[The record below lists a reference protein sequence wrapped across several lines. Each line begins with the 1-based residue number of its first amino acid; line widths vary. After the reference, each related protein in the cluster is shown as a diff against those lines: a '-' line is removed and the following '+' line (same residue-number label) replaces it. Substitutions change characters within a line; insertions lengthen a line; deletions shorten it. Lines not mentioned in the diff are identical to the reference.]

1 LDVICEKK
9 QIIMPWKE
17 TTTMEQKIE
26 FICEWRTG
34 KYTITELCKNFEI
47 SRPTAY
53 KLIDRFEKQGFEG
66 LREQS
71 RTPRKHPNETNEDV
85 IKRILKLKAKY
96 PLWGAKKIKK
106 LLFNDF
112 TRDDIP
118 SVVTIHNILKRNGL
132 VCPQKR
138 LRRVKP
144 VHPVFDPKECNEVWS
159 ADYKGKFLM
168 RNKIY
173 CHPLT
178 IADSKSRFLFTAKG
192 HYHETLKYTKA
203 EFTKV
208 FRKYGIPQQIHT
220 DNGSPFGSVRAIQ
233 RFTQLSYWFI
243 ELGIMPVF
251 SDPAHPEQNGRHER
265 MHRDLKAAC
274 AKPAAYD
281 LKTQQ
286 RSLNHFVKEYNH
298 IRPHEALGMGT
309 PASIHSFSTR
319 PFPERIPQFDYE
331 SNMKILK
338 VTQNGAIRWK
348 SYYWVY
354 LTAALKGKYVGIED
368 LGNGIWKVFYRNIFL
383 GYFNENELR
392 TKEKSIR
399 LETNLV

>member
-1 LDVICEKK
+1 
-9 QIIMPWKE
+9 MPWKE

-34 KYTITELCKNFEI
+34 KYTITELCKNFDI

-53 KLIDRFEKQGFEG
+53 KLISRFENQGYEG
-66 LREQS
+66 LREHA
-71 RTPRKHPNETNEDV
+71 RTPSNHPNATPQNIV
-85 IKRILKLKAKY
+85 KGILKLKEKY
-96 PLWGAKKIKK
+96 PRWGAKKIRI
-106 LLFNDF
+106 LLFKEF
-112 TRDDIP
+112 TEKQIP
-118 SVVTIHNILKRNGL
+118 SVVTVHNILKKNGF
-132 VCPQKR
+132 VSTKKR
-138 LRRVKP
+138 MRRIKP
-144 VHPVFDPKECNEVWS
+144 VYPIFDPKNCNEVWS

-168 RNKIY
+168 GNKIY

-192 HYHETLKYTKA
+192 HYKENLKSAKA

-208 FRKYGIPQQIHT
+208 FRKYGIPKQMHT

-243 ELGIMPVF
+243 DLGISPVF

-274 AKPAAYD
+274 AKPSAYD
-281 LKTQQ
+281 LKAQQ
-286 RSLNHFVKEYNH
+286 RKLNKFVKEYNH
-298 IRPHEALGMGT
+298 VRPHEALDMKT
-309 PASIHSFSTR
+309 PAEIHDFSTR
-319 PFPERIPQFDYE
+319 PFTEKISNFDYDPIY
-331 SNMKILK
+331 KVLK

-354 LTAALKGKYVGIED
+354 LTAALKGKYVAIED
-368 LGNGIWKVFYRNIFL
+368 IGNGIWKVFYRNVLL
-383 GYFNENELR
+383 GYFDEKQLR
-392 TKEKSIR
+392 NKEQSTR

>member
-1 LDVICEKK
+1 
-9 QIIMPWKE
+9 MPWKA

-34 KYTITELCKNFEI
+34 KYTITELCKSFEI

-53 KLIDRFEKQGFEG
+53 KLINRFETQGYEG
-66 LREQS
+66 LKEKS
-71 RTPRKHPNETNEDV
+71 RTPKNHPNATAENIINGVLE
-85 IKRILKLKAKY
+85 LKKKY
-96 PLWGAKKIKK
+96 PRWGAKKIKK

-112 TRDDIP
+112 TEKEIP
-118 SVVTIHNILKRNGL
+118 SVITVHNILKRHGL

-144 VHPVFDPKECNEVWS
+144 VYPIFDPKQCNEVWS

-168 RNKIY
+168 GNKIY

-192 HYHETLKYTKA
+192 HYKETLKSAKA

-208 FRKYGIPQQIHT
+208 FRKYRIPKQLHT

-233 RFTQLSYWFI
+233 RFTRLSYWFI

-274 AKPAAYD
+274 AKPSAYD
-281 LKTQQ
+281 LKAQQ
-286 RSLNHFVKEYNH
+286 RRLNHFVKQYNH
-298 IRPHEALGMGT
+298 IRPHEALDMET
-309 PASIHSFSTR
+309 PAAIHTFSTR
-319 PFPERIPQFDYE
+319 PFPEKIPHFDYQT
-331 SNMKILK
+331 NMKVLK

-354 LTAALKGKYVGIED
+354 LTAALKGKYVGIVD
-368 LGNGIWKVFYRNIFL
+368 LGNGIWKVFYRNVFL
-383 GYFNENELR
+383 GFFNETHLR
-392 TKEKSIR
+392 NKKSSTR

>member
-1 LDVICEKK
+1 
-9 QIIMPWKE
+9 MPWKE

-53 KLIDRFEKQGFEG
+53 KLIDRFEKQGYEG
-66 LREQS
+66 LREHS
-71 RTPRKHPNETNEDV
+71 KSPSNHPNETKENIV
-85 IKRILKLKAKY
+85 KSILKLKEKHR
-96 PLWGAKKIKK
+96 LWGAKKLRI
-106 LLFNDF
+106 LLFNEYAEDH
-112 TRDDIP
+112 IP
-118 SVVTIHNILKRNGL
+118 SVVTVHNILKRNGF

-144 VHPVFDPKECNEVWS
+144 VYPIFDPKECNEVWS

-168 RNKIY
+168 GNKIY

-178 IADSKSRFLFTAKG
+178 IADSRSRYLFTAKG
-192 HYHETLKYTKA
+192 HYKENLKSSKA

-208 FRKYGIPQQIHT
+208 FRKYGIPKQIHT

-243 ELGIMPVF
+243 EIGIMPVF

-274 AKPAAYD
+274 AKPSAQD
-281 LKTQQ
+281 LKAQQ
-286 RSLNHFVKEYNH
+286 RRLNHFVKEYNH
-298 IRPHEALGMGT
+298 IRPHEALGMKT
-309 PASIHSFSTR
+309 PASVHSFSTR
-319 PFPERIPQFDYE
+319 PFPEKISSFDYN
-331 SNMKILK
+331 SNMKVLK

-354 LTAALKGKYVGIED
+354 LTAALKGKYIGIED
-368 LGNGIWKVFYRNIFL
+368 LGNGIWKVFYRDVFL
-383 GYFNENELR
+383 GYFNENKLR
-392 TKEKSIR
+392 NKESSTR

>member
-1 LDVICEKK
+1 
-9 QIIMPWKE
+9 MPWKE
-17 TTTMEQKIE
+17 TTTMDQKIE

-53 KLIDRFEKQGFEG
+53 NLIDRFEKEGYEG

-71 RTPRKHPNETNEDV
+71 RTPRKHPNATKEPIV
-85 IKRILKLKAKY
+85 KAILRLKAKHR
-96 PLWGAKKIKK
+96 LWGAKKIAR
-106 LLFNDF
+106 LLFNYFPTDE
-112 TRDDIP
+112 IP
-118 SVVTIHNILKRNGL
+118 SVVTIHNILKKNGL

-138 LRRVKP
+138 MRRVKP
-144 VHPVFDPKECNEVWS
+144 VYPIFDPKECNEVWS

-168 RNKIY
+168 GNKIY

-192 HYHETLKYTKA
+192 HYHETLKSAKS

-208 FRKYGIPQQIHT
+208 FRKYDIPDQMHT

-233 RFTQLSYWFI
+233 RFTRLSYWFI

-251 SDPAHPEQNGRHER
+251 SDSAHPEQNGRHER

-274 AKPAAYD
+274 AKPSAFD
-281 LKTQQ
+281 LKAQQ
-286 RSLNHFVKEYNH
+286 RRLNHFVKEYNH
-298 IRPHEALGMGT
+298 IRPHEALGMET
-309 PASIHSFSTR
+309 PASVHSFSTR
-319 PFPERIPQFDYE
+319 PFLERISNFDCDA
-331 SNMKILK
+331 NMRVLK

-354 LTAALKGKYVGIED
+354 LTAALKGKYVGIKD
-368 LGNGIWKVFYRNIFL
+368 LGNGIWKVFYRNVFL

-392 TKEKSIR
+392 NKEKSIR

>member
-1 LDVICEKK
+1 
-9 QIIMPWKE
+9 MPWKE

-34 KYTITELCKNFEI
+34 KYAITELCKNFEI

-53 KLIDRFEKQGFEG
+53 KLIARFEEMGFDG
-66 LREQS
+66 LRELS
-71 RTPRKHPNETNEDV
+71 RKPKKSHPYKTNEKV
-85 IKRILKLKAKY
+85 INAILKFKEKHK
-96 PLWGAKKIKK
+96 LWGAKKIRI

-112 TRDDIP
+112 TEEIIP
-118 SVVTIHNILKRNGL
+118 SVITVHNILKTHGL

-138 LRRVKP
+138 MRRVKP
-144 VHPVFDPKECNEVWS
+144 TYPIFDPKECNEVWS

-168 RNKIY
+168 GNKIY

-192 HYHETLKYTKA
+192 HYHETLNATKA
-203 EFTKV
+203 EFIKV
-208 FRKYGIPQQIHT
+208 FRKYGIPKQIHT

-233 RFTQLSYWFI
+233 RYTQLSYWFI
-243 ELGIMPVF
+243 ELGIVPVF

-274 AKPAAYD
+274 AKPSAHD
-281 LKTQQ
+281 LKAQQ
-286 RSLNHFVKEYNH
+286 RRLNQFVKEYNH
-298 IRPHEALGMGT
+298 VRPHEALEMKT
-309 PASIHSFSTR
+309 PAKVHSFSSR
-319 PFPERIPQFDYE
+319 PFPERIPVYDYDP
-331 SNMKILK
+331 NWKVLK

-354 LTAALKGKYVGIED
+354 LTAALKGKYVGIEE
-368 LGNGIWKVFYRNIFL
+368 LGNGIWRVFYRNIFL
-383 GYFNENELR
+383 GYFNETELR
-392 TKEKSIR
+392 NKDQHAR

>member
-1 LDVICEKK
+1 
-9 QIIMPWKE
+9 MPWKE

-34 KYTITELCKNFEI
+34 KYTITELCKSFEI

-53 KLIDRFEKQGFEG
+53 KLIKRFEEQGFEG
-66 LREQS
+66 LRKKS
-71 RTPRKHPNETNEDV
+71 KAPGKHPNTTKENIV
-85 IKRILKLKAKY
+85 KSILKLKKKY
-96 PLWGAKKIKK
+96 KLWGAKKIRE

-112 TRDDIP
+112 TKEQVP
-118 SVVTIHNILKRNGL
+118 SVVTVHNILKKNGF

-138 LRRVKP
+138 MRRVKP
-144 VHPVFDPKECNEVWS
+144 LYPIFDPKVCNEVWS

-168 RNKIY
+168 GNKIY

-192 HYHETLKYTKA
+192 HYHETLKSAKA
-203 EFTKV
+203 EFKRV
-208 FRKYGIPQQIHT
+208 FRIYGIPKQIHT

-243 ELGIMPVF
+243 ELGITPVF

-274 AKPAAYD
+274 AKPSAYN
-281 LKTQQ
+281 LKAQQ
-286 RSLNHFVKEYNH
+286 RRLNHFVKQYNN
-298 IRPHEALGMGT
+298 IRPHEALGMKT
-309 PASIHSFSTR
+309 PAKIHDFSTR
-319 PFPERIPQFDYE
+319 PFPEKIPNFDYDT
-331 SNMKILK
+331 NYKVLK

-354 LTAALKGKYVGIED
+354 LTAALKGKYVAIQD
-368 LGNGIWKVFYRNIFL
+368 IGNGIWKVFYRNVFL
-383 GYFNENELR
+383 GFFDEKHLR
-392 TKEKSIR
+392 NKKKSIR